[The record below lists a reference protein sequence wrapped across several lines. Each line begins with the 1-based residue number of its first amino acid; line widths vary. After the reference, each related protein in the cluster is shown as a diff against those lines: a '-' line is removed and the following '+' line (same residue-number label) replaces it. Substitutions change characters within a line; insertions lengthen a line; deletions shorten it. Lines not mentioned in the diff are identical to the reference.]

1 MLQCVLSGVSIGAIY
16 GLLGL
21 ALALSFYVTRVINF
35 AQGQMLT
42 MAIVVA
48 ASLSEAGYS
57 PWIGVA
63 LGPIAAGAI
72 GILSYFVAVRP
83 ILKADRF
90 SFGWMVSTL
99 GFGLALEN
107 AIAYVVG
114 PRSRAFP
121 ALLNDIAVHLGGAL
135 LTAQQILAIVVAAAV
150 VLALELVRRWTL
162 FGKVGMATAADPE
175 MAECIGANTMMVAAV
190 TFAISGLLAGIA
202 GVLIAPRTFANP
214 YLGGT
219 FNTFG
224 FIAMMISGAENP
236 AFAMA
241 GGVLLGVLSEGANT
255 YINSQ
260 ASDWFPFVILVGVLL
275 ASPRGIFSLRAAP
288 LAQLPSL
295 IRQIPLSLAEI
306 GERATARSLHRRIA
320 VRRTEETFPL
330 SPKPLSG
337 RLARS
342 ALIAAIVIAY
352 LVATYF
358 VARADLQVQG
368 LILVAAIY
376 AILAICLDATAGIL
390 GLYSLGV
397 GGFFAIGAYLTTIL
411 STIYG
416 VNLFLLIPLIIGI
429 TGLLGVILGAA
440 SLRVSGLHFAITTFI
455 FTLVIT
461 VLATDL
467 QITNGMQGLLG
478 PNFPD
483 LPDILAPLG
492 QPIAWCVMLTLMV
505 VTFVVW
511 SVRSSLLYPVL
522 LAIRDAEPFA
532 EAAGVCP
539 GPMKI
544 LVFAFASATI
554 GFAGWLFCFLG
565 VVSPSQFSWSVS
577 LNVLVMILIGGNQ
590 HDFRPDYRGC
600 IRQHVSRA
608 GSHQPVAPAGAVRGL
623 VDLGGD
629 NCSGRRCWRR
639 QAGVGAS
646 EADFAGGREIAGASG
661 SAGRRSGRGRRGAK
675 LACSAVSRPRSA
687 SAEPAPSAL
696 LTAIVECRD
705 ITFRYGTGPA
715 VLSDVSLEVAAGN
728 IHGLIGPNGS
738 GKSTLTN
745 IIAGRLRPVSG
756 SIFIKKRRVDGF
768 GPADRARLG
777 LRRSF
782 QAAQLIKELTT
793 RQNVLVGAY
802 GLATNVAPRAVVW
815 PLLQSARRD
824 MDRVSDLALSAL
836 RAVGAGGWTERRI
849 RDVPHG
855 IEQLTQFASVCV
867 ASPDIIILD
876 EPATGL
882 TSREVEHLAWIL
894 RELKGRGL
902 TMIVI
907 EHQTRFL
914 FPVCD
919 LVTVLNAGEV
929 VLTGTPDEL
938 RADPVVRKVYLGE

>member
-1 MLQCVLSGVSIGAIY
+1 VLQFILSGVSIGAIY

-35 AQGQMLT
+35 GQGQMLT
-42 MAIVVA
+42 IAIVVA
-48 ASLSEAGYS
+48 ASLSEAGYN
-57 PWIGVA
+57 PWIGVV
-63 LGPIAAGAI
+63 LGPIVAAAVGVA
-72 GILSYFVAVRP
+72 SYFVAVRP

-121 ALLNDIAVHLGGAL
+121 PLLNDIGVHIGGVL
-135 LTAQQILAIVVAAAV
+135 LTAQQILAIVVAAV
-150 VLALELVRRWTL
+150 IVIALELVRRRTL
-162 FGKVGMATAADPE
+162 FGKVGMAAAADPE

-224 FIAMMISGAENP
+224 FVSMMIGGTENP

-241 GGVLLGVLSEGANT
+241 GGLLLGVLSEGANT

-260 ASDWFPFVILVGVLL
+260 ASDWFPFVILVLVLL
-275 ASPRGIFSLRAAP
+275 LSPKGIFSLRAAP
-288 LAQLPSL
+288 FAQLPLL
-295 IRQIPLSLAEI
+295 IKQIPLSLTRPHERIATIERPI
-306 GERATARSLHRRIA
+306 GRERAGETSPAPPKSGAHRLI
-320 VRRTEETFPL
+320 
-330 SPKPLSG
+330 
-337 RLARS
+337 RS
-342 ALIAAIVIAY
+342 ALIAGVVVAY

-358 VARADLQVQG
+358 IAWADLQVQG

-376 AILAICLDATAGIL
+376 AILAICLDATAGVL

-416 VNLFLLIPLIIGI
+416 VNLFLLIPIIVVI
-429 TGLLGVILGAA
+429 TGVLGVILGAA

-467 QITNGMQGLLG
+467 QITNGLQGLLG

-483 LPDILAPLG
+483 LPEFLAPLG

-511 SVRSSLLYPVL
+511 SVRRSLLYPVL

-532 EAAGVCP
+532 EAAGVRA

-544 LVFAFASATI
+544 LVFALASATI

-577 LNVLVMILIGGNQ
+577 LNVLIMILIGGINTTPGPIIGAA
-590 HDFRPDYRGC
+590 F
-600 IRQHVSRA
+600 VSMF
-608 GSHQPVAPAGAVRGL
+608 PVLVHINPWLQQVLYGILSILVVTIVPEGAVGAAKRAWARLISPRAASPPAPQEASPTGESEGALERDSL
-623 VDLGGD
+623 VRLFPGPP
-629 NCSGRRCWRR
+629 S
-639 QAGVGAS
+639 
-646 EADFAGGREIAGASG
+646 
-661 SAGRRSGRGRRGAK
+661 
-675 LACSAVSRPRSA
+675 PSA
-687 SAEPAPSAL
+687 SAAAIVRSAP
-696 LTAIVECRD
+696 IVECRD
-705 ITFRYGTGPA
+705 VTFRYGTGPT
-715 VLSDVSLEVAAGN
+715 VLNHVSVQVAAGR

-738 GKSTLTN
+738 GKSTLAN

-756 SIFIKKRRVDGF
+756 SIFIKERRVDGF

-802 GLATNVAPRAVVW
+802 SLAANVGLRSVIW
-815 PLLQSARRD
+815 PVLQSARRD
-824 MDRVSDLALSAL
+824 MDRVSDRAQAAL
-836 RAVGAGGWTERRI
+836 RAVGAGGWTDRRI

-855 IEQLTQFASVCV
+855 IEQLTQLASVCV

-914 FPVCD
+914 FPLCD

-929 VLTGTPDEL
+929 VLTGTADEV